1 MNKEET
7 LKDFLNT
14 LKISFKNAS
23 IYGADHPAFSN
34 SIVRLKQRIE
44 MLFKFLIPITIGF
57 TSRSVYMDGRFWEK
71 GQLFLEL
78 AKIFHF
84 RKLKSIEIQEG
95 ITPDE
100 LVYFITR
107 LSISPRDVIK
117 NGGPNKIL
125 GEEELQH
132 LIFEELDYS
141 ELLKGEGAEIKEIWL
156 VILQEALENKD
167 DKKILELADTFEKV
181 IKAYEWEEILE
192 SEDVIDDM
200 SEFFLYLEKL
210 DPEKFQDCAKEFVR
224 TIMRHKKIISD
235 PEKEKLRKI
244 AQNFQEKDFASTI
257 WEEILTDDN
266 FDALNFNIFSTLI
279 QQNKQEGVSHF
290 MSNIFRKSGPLRSNP
305 KITHKM
311 EELLSDTSSP
321 MISEIYRNTLATLLK
336 EISFR
341 EELSFREDVLSMN
354 YRFMLLNMLEKEK
367 SADEIMSLLK
377 MIFEEWKNI
386 SEQKDYECLKPV
398 YDILQTNR
406 DELSQDPNYSKM
418 KNKIVNFI
426 ERMILEGELSFY
438 FESFINSIDKSTFDV
453 NVYLNKI
460 FTDGKITPYSLK
472 AFFKFFKEYLF
483 YFNLNL
489 ETYSSDGKIID
500 KLIQSLGMIDSTI
513 SHVTLKNIFQSGERE
528 TKIKVLQA
536 MQNLS
541 TYDNKFLIPILKS
554 KDFQMKREAFVIL
567 MRDEKGRDEILQK
580 LFSIPS
586 PFGIRN
592 KRLIE
597 NLSIVED
604 KEVIAAKPY
613 LITLRDRKNIWNKKL
628 RERTK
633 EILEKWH
640 VE

>member
-14 LKISFKNAS
+14 LKTSFKNAS
-23 IYGADHPAFSN
+23 MYGADHPAFSN
-34 SIVRLKQRIE
+34 SITRLIQRTE
-44 MLFKFLIPITIGF
+44 MLFKFFIPISIGF

-84 RKLKSIEIQEG
+84 RKLKNVEIQEG
-95 ITPDE
+95 ITTDE
-100 LVYFITR
+100 LIYFINT
-107 LSISPRDVIK
+107 LSISPKEVIK
-117 NGGPNKIL
+117 QGGPKKIL
-125 GEEELQH
+125 EEEKLQH
-132 LIFEELDYS
+132 LTFEELDYS

-156 VILQEALENKD
+156 VLLQEALETKD
-167 DKKILELADTFEKV
+167 DQKMLELADTFEKV
-181 IKAYEWEEILE
+181 IKAYEWEEIIE

-224 TIMRHKKIISD
+224 TIMRHKKTLSD
-235 PEKEKLRKI
+235 SEKEKLKKI
-244 AQNFQEKDFASTI
+244 AQNFQEKDFASTV
-257 WEEILTDDN
+257 WEEILTDEN
-266 FDALNFNIFSTLI
+266 FDALNFNIFTTLI
-279 QQNKQEGVSHF
+279 RQDKEEGVSHF
-290 MSNIFRKSGPLRSNP
+290 MSNIYRKSEPLRSNP
-305 KITHKM
+305 KISNKM

-367 SADEIMSLLK
+367 SPDESMSLLK
-377 MIFEEWKNI
+377 MIFEEWENI
-386 SEQKDYECLKPV
+386 SEQKDYECLKAV
-398 YDILQTNR
+398 YDILQTKK
-406 DELSQDPNYSKM
+406 DELSNDPNYSKM

-426 ERMILEGELSFY
+426 ERMILQGELSFY

-453 NVYLNKI
+453 NIYLEKI
-460 FTDGKITPYSLK
+460 FTEGKITPYTLK

-489 ETYSSDGKIID
+489 ETYSSHGKIID
-500 KLIQSLGMIDSTI
+500 KLIHSLGMIDSAI
-513 SHVTLKNIFQSGERE
+513 SHMTLKNIFQSGE
-528 TKIKVLQA
+528 TGIKIKVLQA

-541 TYDNKFLIPILKS
+541 AYDNKFLLPILKS
-554 KDFQMKREAFVIL
+554 KDFQLKREAFVTL
-567 MRDEKGRDEILQK
+567 MSDKEMKGEILKK

-586 PFGIRN
+586 PYGIRN
-592 KRLIE
+592 KKLLE
-597 NLSIVED
+597 NLRIVED

-613 LITLRDRKNIWNKKL
+613 LITLREKKNFWNKKL
-628 RERTK
+628 RERAK
-633 EILEKWH
+633 GILEKWH
-640 VE
+640 AD

>member
-1 MNKEET
+1 
-7 LKDFLNT
+7 
-14 LKISFKNAS
+14 
-23 IYGADHPAFSN
+23 
-34 SIVRLKQRIE
+34 
-44 MLFKFLIPITIGF
+44 
-57 TSRSVYMDGRFWEK
+57 MDGRLWEK

-95 ITPDE
+95 ITADE
-100 LVYFITR
+100 LIYFITT
-107 LSISPRDVIK
+107 LSISPKDVIK
-117 NGGPNKIL
+117 RGGPNKIL
-125 GEEELQH
+125 EEEELQH
-132 LIFEELDYS
+132 LTFEELDYS

-156 VILQEALENKD
+156 VILQEALETKD

-192 SEDVIDDM
+192 SDDVINDM

-210 DPEKFQDCAKEFVR
+210 DPDKFQDCAKEFVR
-224 TIMRHKKIISD
+224 TIMRHKKILSD
-235 PEKEKLRKI
+235 PEKEKLQKI
-244 AQNFQEKDFASTI
+244 AQNFKEKDFASTI
-257 WEEILTDDN
+257 WEELLTDEH

-290 MSNIFRKSGPLRSNP
+290 MSNIFRKSEPLRSNP
-305 KITHKM
+305 KITNKM

-321 MISEIYRNTLATLLK
+321 MVSEIYRNTLATLLK
-336 EISFR
+336 EISFS

-367 SADEIMSLLK
+367 SPEEIMSILK
-377 MIFEEWKNI
+377 MIFEEWENI
-386 SEQKDYECLKPV
+386 SEQKDYEYLKPV
-398 YDILQTNR
+398 YDILQTNK
-406 DELSQDPNYSKM
+406 DELSPDPNYSKM

-438 FESFINSIDKSTFDV
+438 FESFINSIDQSTFDV
-453 NVYLNKI
+453 NVYLDKI
-460 FTDGKITPYSLK
+460 FTEGKVTPYTLK

-489 ETYSSDGKIID
+489 ETYSSDVKIID
-500 KLIQSLGMIDSTI
+500 KLIQSLGMIDSNI
-513 SHVTLKNIFQSGERE
+513 SHVTLKNIFQSGERGI
-528 TKIKVLQA
+528 KIKVLQA

-541 TYDNKFLIPILKS
+541 AYDNKFLLPMLKS
-554 KDFQMKREAFVIL
+554 KDFQMKSEAFATLIS
-567 MRDEKGRDEILQK
+567 DEKVRDEILQK
-580 LFSIPS
+580 LFSIAS

-613 LITLRDRKNIWNKKL
+613 LITLRDRKNFWNKKL
-628 RERTK
+628 RERVK
-633 EILEKWH
+633 GILEKWH
-640 VE
+640 AE